1 MESARKYFVG
11 GNWKCNGT
19 VDKNRELIT
28 EVINKLEFDTSKVGM
43 FLLIFNYFYGLWC
56 IKNLWICRKIL
67 VNFLLGNILR

>member
-43 FLLIFNYFYGLWC
+43 FLLIFNYFFMVFGVSRIFGYAG
-56 IKNLWICRKIL
+56 K
-67 VNFLLGNILR
+67 F